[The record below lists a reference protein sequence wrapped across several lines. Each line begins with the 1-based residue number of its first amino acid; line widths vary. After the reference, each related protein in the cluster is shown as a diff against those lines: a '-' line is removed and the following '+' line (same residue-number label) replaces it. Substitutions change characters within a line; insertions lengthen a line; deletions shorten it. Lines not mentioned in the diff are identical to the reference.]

1 LPTPGDPGKNQIEYP
16 SQLRT
21 NGIIFLF
28 HVVFLAGHVPG
39 QGPRVETVKVETV
52 AVVARAVA
60 QSVPLPGKLLPYQQ
74 VSPTARLDGFV
85 SEVLVD
91 RGSVVNK
98 GDLLVRLIAPELQA
112 QRAEAQAREQ
122 AAEGARSE
130 AQARLTAEEGVLAR
144 MRKAAETPGTIAP
157 KEIEEEEEAVNA
169 ARSYLKARTESVDAA
184 RASGMASRE
193 MEQFLSVSAPFS
205 GVVTQRFVRPGSPV
219 KRGVS
224 ELLEIQDLTKLRL
237 VIAAPE
243 TNTGDIAPGT
253 RVAFKVP
260 EFPSETFF
268 GIVPKAPTM
277 ARTTPV
283 ELEVVN
289 RGGRLASGMRPEVAW
304 PVKPILLVPPTC
316 IMVWGDKTFVIRVK
330 DGRAKW
336 VIVKKGDA
344 SGDLVEVTGALAAG
358 EMLVRQANSQIHDGA
373 AVTVATH
380 KAN

>member
-1 LPTPGDPGKNQIEYP
+1 LPAPGDPGKNQIEYP

-21 NGIIFLF
+21 NGIIILF
-28 HVVFLAGHVPG
+28 HIAFLASYLHG
-39 QGPRVETVKVETV
+39 QGSKVETLKVEAV
-52 AVVARAVA
+52 AVVARATA
-60 QSVPLPGKLLPYQQ
+60 QTIPLPGKLLPYQQ

-85 SEVLVD
+85 SEVPVD
-91 RGSVVNK
+91 RGSVVNQ

-144 MRKAAETPGTIAP
+144 MTKAAETPGTIAP

-169 ARSYLKARTESVDAA
+169 ARSYLRARTESVDAA

-193 MEQFLSVSAPFS
+193 MEQFLSVTAPFS
-205 GVVTQRFVRPGSPV
+205 GVVTQLFVRRGSPV
-219 KRGVS
+219 KRGGS
-224 ELLEIQDLTKLRL
+224 ALLEMQDVTKLRL
-237 VIAAPE
+237 VITAPE
-243 TNTGDIAPGT
+243 ANTGDIVSGT
-253 RVAFKVP
+253 RIAFKVP
-260 EFPSETFF
+260 DFPQETFF
-268 GIVPKAPTM
+268 GVVSKF
-277 ARTTPV
+277 RTIPA

-289 RGGRLASGMRPEVAW
+289 RGGRLAPGMLPEVAW
-304 PVKPILLVPPTC
+304 PAKPTLLIPPSC

-336 VIVKKGDA
+336 LIVKKGDA
-344 SGDLVEVTGALAAG
+344 SSDLVEVTGALAAG
-358 EMLVRQANSQIHDGA
+358 DLLVRQANPQIHDGA
-373 AVTVATH
+373 SVTAATH